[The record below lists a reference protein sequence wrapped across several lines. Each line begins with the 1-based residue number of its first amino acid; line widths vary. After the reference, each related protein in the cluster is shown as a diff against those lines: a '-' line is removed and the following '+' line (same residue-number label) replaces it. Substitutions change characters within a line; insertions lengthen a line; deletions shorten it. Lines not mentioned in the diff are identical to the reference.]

1 MKKKVVKVSRFG
13 ENSLPILNGPTKF
26 FLTLG
31 RGDCLVVS
39 VLAFCSDDLSSNHA
53 RY

>member
-13 ENSLPILNGPTKF
+13 ENSLPILSGPTMY

-31 RGDCLVVS
+31 RGGGPVVS
-39 VLAFCSDDLSSNHA
+39 VLAFYSDDLSSNHA
-53 RY
+53 RF